1 MREKY
6 AKFMQILRVELEDLE
21 EDINT
26 LAEMT
31 EERRRQHQITEYVNL
46 ENISLLKQE
55 FAGIRDVVENL
66 KRIDMIE
73 NESFPDF
80 VERLKTRIREVIVSS
95 SYPDAIYIFI
105 DRRIQKVVEYISGN
119 IV

>member
-1 MREKY
+1 MKEKY
-6 AKFMQILRVELEDLE
+6 AKFMQILKVELEDLE

-26 LAEMT
+26 LVDLT
-31 EERRRQHQITEYVNL
+31 EERRLQRQISEYVGL
-46 ENISLLKQE
+46 ENISLLRQE
-55 FAGIRDVVENL
+55 FAGIKDVLENI
-66 KRIDMIE
+66 KRLDMIE

-95 SYPDAIYIFI
+95 SYPDAVYIFI

>member
-6 AKFMQILRVELEDLE
+6 AKFMQILNVELEDLE

-31 EERRRQHQITEYVNL
+31 EERRRQHQITEYVSL
-46 ENISLLKQE
+46 ENISLLRQE

-66 KRIDMIE
+66 KRLDMVE

-80 VERLKTRIREVIVSS
+80 IERLKSRIRDVIVSS

-105 DRRIQKVVEYISGN
+105 DRRIQKVVDYISGS